1 MAASPIYRFTYRM
14 FEALRRPGGS
24 LAGAAASAP
33 FAVNVDAAGAMLAVR
48 SAGVRSAAALAIA
61 ATPSVQGQMVSGN
74 YYTLLGVPAAAGRL
88 IAPDDDRAP
97 GANAVAVLSH
107 A

>member
-1 MAASPIYRFTYRM
+1 M

-24 LAGAAASAP
+24 LDGAAASAP
-33 FAVNVDAAGAMLAVR
+33 FAVNVDAAAARCRAGAGA
-48 SAGVRSAAALAIA
+48 A

-107 A
+107 TYWTRQFGADAT